1 MHKKIFQFII
11 CLSLILG
18 CETNDVPYV
27 PQAQIKA
34 NQLTIGENGDSVQL
48 EIRLD
53 APTTSEV
60 SVNLSYQGSATYGED
75 YSVDPLIGSIA
86 AGDTS
91 AVMTVIGINDED
103 VEGPEDITITF
114 ILENAINV
122 GQSSVSLILDDDDDN
137 QVQNS
142 LVLNEVL
149 YDPFNS
155 GLNGDANGDGTYVQ
169 NEDEFIELVN
179 IGSSSIDLSGYKVFD
194 ASALSS
200 NSPRHIFPSGEI
212 LPAGGVYVLFGGGA
226 PTGSFGGAI
235 VSTTSTGM
243 MNLNNS
249 GDMLTIVN
257 AQDSVLIQF
266 DITPLSDNPNE
277 SYTRSPDLTGEFDQH
292 SNINSLLFSPG
303 TKIDGSPF

>member
-75 YSVDPLIGSIA
+75 YFVDPLIGSIA

-91 AVMTVIGINDED
+91 SVMTVIGINDED

-155 GLNGDANGDGTYVQ
+155 GLNGDANGDGAYVQ

-212 LPAGGVYVLFGGGA
+212 LPAGGVYVLFGGGV

>member
-1 MHKKIFQFII
+1 MHKKIFQLII
-11 CLSLILG
+11 CLSLILS

-34 NQLTIGENGDSVQL
+34 NQLTIGENADSLQL
-48 EIRLD
+48 EISLD

-91 AVMTVIGINDED
+91 AVMTVIGINDEE

-114 ILENAINV
+114 ILENAINI

-194 ASALSS
+194 ASALLS

-212 LPAGGVYVLFGGGA
+212 LPAGGVYVLFGGGL

-249 GDMLTIVN
+249 GDILTIVN

>member
-1 MHKKIFQFII
+1 MHKKIFQLII
-11 CLSLILG
+11 CLSLILS

-34 NQLTIGENGDSVQL
+34 NQLTIGENADSLQL
-48 EIRLD
+48 EISLD

-91 AVMTVIGINDED
+91 SVMTVIGINDED

-194 ASALSS
+194 ASALLS

-212 LPAGGVYVLFGGGA
+212 LPAGGVYVLFGGGL

-249 GDMLTIVN
+249 GDILTIVN

>member
-1 MHKKIFQFII
+1 MLNYKV
-11 CLSLILG
+11 LL
-18 CETNDVPYV
+18 
-27 PQAQIKA
+27 A
-34 NQLTIGENGDSVQL
+34 
-48 EIRLD
+48 
-53 APTTSEV
+53 
-60 SVNLSYQGSATYGED
+60 
-75 YSVDPLIGSIA
+75 
-86 AGDTS
+86 
-91 AVMTVIGINDED
+91 
-103 VEGPEDITITF
+103 
-114 ILENAINV
+114 
-122 GQSSVSLILDDDDDN
+122 DDDN

-155 GLNGDANGDGTYVQ
+155 GLNGDANGDGIYVQ

-194 ASALSS
+194 ASALAS
-200 NSPRHIFPSGEI
+200 NSPRHVFPSGEV
-212 LPAGGVYVLFGGGA
+212 LPVGGVYVLFGGGA
-226 PTGSFGGAI
+226 PTGFFGGAI

-249 GDMLTIVN
+249 GDILTIVN

>member
-91 AVMTVIGINDED
+91 SVMTVIGINDED
-103 VEGPEDITITF
+103 VEGPEDITITY

-194 ASALSS
+194 ASNFVINISVVVAT
-200 NSPRHIFPSGEI
+200 NS
-212 LPAGGVYVLFGGGA
+212 
-226 PTGSFGGAI
+226 
-235 VSTTSTGM
+235 TSESINKSRAARCSKFLGFTRY
-243 MNLNNS
+243 
-249 GDMLTIVN
+249 
-257 AQDSVLIQF
+257 
-266 DITPLSDNPNE
+266 SD
-277 SYTRSPDLTGEFDQH
+277 L
-292 SNINSLLFSPG
+292 
-303 TKIDGSPF
+303 

>member
-1 MHKKIFQFII
+1 MCKKIFQII
-11 CLSLILG
+11 FCLSLILS

-34 NQLTIGENGDSVQL
+34 NQLTIGENADSLQL
-48 EIRLD
+48 EISLD

-91 AVMTVIGINDED
+91 AVMTVIGINDEE

-114 ILENAINV
+114 ILENAINI

-194 ASALSS
+194 ASALLS

-212 LPAGGVYVLFGGGA
+212 LPAGGVYVLFGGGL

-249 GDMLTIVN
+249 GDILTIVN

>member
-1 MHKKIFQFII
+1 MYKKIFQLII

-60 SVNLSYQGSATYGED
+60 SVNLSYQGSAIYGED

-91 AVMTVIGINDED
+91 SVMTVIGINDED

-122 GQSSVSLILDDDDDN
+122 GQSSISLILDDDDDN

-155 GLNGDANGDGTYVQ
+155 GLNGDANGDGAYVQ

-226 PTGSFGGAI
+226 PNGSFGGAI

-249 GDMLTIVN
+249 GDILTIVN